1 MLGAILKNPVTRGL
15 LIKIAIEVVMYVIKQ
30 LLLLVRNLN
39 EQVIRP
45 MQVMVQQVTG
55 GIWRGD
61 GANAFVEAVNNM
73 MVPDTE
79 RMSSQIDTLSKNINF
94 ATTTMQQA
102 DAKAGT
108 VFRNLGDV
116 FAKVF

>member
-1 MLGAILKNPVTRGL
+1 MIKKI
-15 LIKIAIEVVMYVIKQ
+15 LIKIAISVVAHVVTQLILQTRILSDQAIK
-30 LLLLVRNLN
+30 
-39 EQVIRP
+39 P
-45 MQVMVQQVTG
+45 MQIMVQQVTG
-55 GIWRGD
+55 GMWRGD
-61 GANAFVEAVNNM
+61 GANAFIEAVNNM

-108 VFRNLGDV
+108 AFRNLGDV